1 MQCSPLFCVRVSES
15 MMKYSEMAEVQTLP
29 HNKIHDG
36 IAAWNGYYSLYAE
49 HL

>member
-1 MQCSPLFCVRVSES
+1 MRVSES
-15 MMKYSEMAEVQTLP
+15 MMKYTKMAEVKPLP
-29 HNKIHDG
+29 DNKIHDG